1 MYFATNQNPTYDFDY
16 SQYPE
21 GSYPA
26 RVKTSPHPK
35 IVMPFIKLYKNEIL
49 KLVFD
54 HGQEELLKLTH
65 SCTEQKTGRCG
76 RCFQCN
82 ERAWAFRQLDK
93 LDSDIN

>member
-1 MYFATNQNPTYDFDY
+1 
-16 SQYPE
+16 
-21 GSYPA
+21 
-26 RVKTSPHPK
+26 
-35 IVMPFIKLYKNEIL
+35 MPFIEMHKDEIL

-54 HGQEELLKLTH
+54 HRQEELLKLTH

-93 LDSDIN
+93 LDAGIN